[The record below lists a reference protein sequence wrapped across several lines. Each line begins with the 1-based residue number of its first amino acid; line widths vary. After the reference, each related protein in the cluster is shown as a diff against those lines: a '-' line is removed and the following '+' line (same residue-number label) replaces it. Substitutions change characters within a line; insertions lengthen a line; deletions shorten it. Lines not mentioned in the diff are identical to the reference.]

1 MLVLL
6 ISMLVDSPTT
16 YETLFANIKALLE
29 TTYLRLLVEIPNI
42 WIDRLLST
50 SLTARDRSEPIRAGQ
65 HHFPW
70 HMIWIG
76 S

>member
-29 TTYLRLLVEIPNI
+29 TT
-42 WIDRLLST
+42 
-50 SLTARDRSEPIRAGQ
+50 
-65 HHFPW
+65 
-70 HMIWIG
+70 
-76 S
+76 